1 MMGKKLLVSSTL
13 AAVCLTSGCETMSNT
28 AGGGLIGGAAGAGV
42 GAAAAG
48 GKGAVV
54 GGLIGM
60 LTGGLIGNSI
70 DQKEKQQ
77 REAELA
83 AAQARPVAPPLGIT
97 DVMQMTRTGA
107 TDPVIINQI
116 RATNS
121 TYQLS
126 TEDIRLLQTNGVS
139 QAVIIEM
146 QNHPPVV
153 RVVQQPVYVRPA
165 PTVYYV
171 QPAPP
176 PPPVIGVS
184 ATFSR

>member
-1 MMGKKLLVSSTL
+1 MKGKKLLLASTV
-13 AAVCLTSGCETMSNT
+13 AAVCLTSGCESMSNT
-28 AGGGLIGGAAGAGV
+28 AGGGLLGGAAGAGI
-42 GAAAAG
+42 GAAAG
-48 GKGAVV
+48 GGKGALA

-60 LTGGLIGNSI
+60 LFGGLIGNDI
-70 DQKEKQQ
+70 DQKEKRQK
-77 REAELA
+77 EAELA

-97 DVMQMTRTGA
+97 DIMQMTRSGMSEA
-107 TDPVIINQI
+107 IIINQI

-126 TEDIRLLQTNGVS
+126 TEDIHMLQTNGVS
-139 QAVIIEM
+139 QNVIIEM

-176 PPPVIGVS
+176 PPAVISVS
-184 ATFSR
+184 GTIR

>member
-1 MMGKKLLVSSTL
+1 MKGRKLLLSSTL
-13 AAVCLTSGCETMSNT
+13 AAVCLASGCETMSNT
-28 AGGGLIGGAAGAGV
+28 AGGGLIGGAAGAGIGEAV
-42 GAAAAG
+42 GG
-48 GKGAVV
+48 GRGALA

-77 REAELA
+77 RDAQLA

-97 DVMQMTRTGA
+97 DIMQMTRNGSSDA
-107 TDPVIINQI
+107 VIINQI

-126 TEDIRLLQTNGVS
+126 TEDIRMLQTNGVS
-139 QAVIIEM
+139 QTVIIEM

-153 RVVQQPVYVRPA
+153 VQQPVYVRPA
-165 PTVYYV
+165 PAYYYV
-171 QPAPP
+171 APP

-184 ATFSR
+184 GTYIVR